1 MSILV
6 TPDNFVWKKLN
17 PSQAYKIFEHNI
29 DELFILHEDNSDSLV
44 ETIEQLS
51 EAVWN
56 KETIVLAIGY
66 QKPISK

>member
-29 DELFILHEDNSDSLV
+29 DDIFILHEDNSDSLV
-44 ETIEQLS
+44 ETIGQLNR
-51 EAVWN
+51 AVSN
-56 KETIVLAIGY
+56 KETLVLPIGY
-66 QKPISK
+66 QKPIAQ